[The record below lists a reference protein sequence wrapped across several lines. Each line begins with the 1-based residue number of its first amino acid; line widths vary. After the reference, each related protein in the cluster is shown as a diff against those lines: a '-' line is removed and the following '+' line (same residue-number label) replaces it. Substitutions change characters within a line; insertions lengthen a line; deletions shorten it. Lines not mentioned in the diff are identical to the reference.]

1 MDLIATIKDTRGKKA
16 IKELLS
22 MQSGDVSVSSA
33 DTSKLGDWAAFKTNT
48 PAQNGVQK
56 FVDWCCSDNQ
66 L

>member
-1 MDLIATIKDTRGKKA
+1 MDLIATIEDDLGKKA

-22 MQSGDVSVSSA
+22 MQSGDVSVTSA
-33 DTSKLGDWAAFKTNT
+33 DTSKLGDWATFKTNT

-56 FVDWCCSDNQ
+56 FVDWCCGDYQ